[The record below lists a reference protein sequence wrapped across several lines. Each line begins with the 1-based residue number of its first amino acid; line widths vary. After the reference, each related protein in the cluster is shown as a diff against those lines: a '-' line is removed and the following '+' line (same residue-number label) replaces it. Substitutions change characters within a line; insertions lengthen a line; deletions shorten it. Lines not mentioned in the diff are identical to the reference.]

1 MKYIKL
7 FESFND
13 FSNIKN
19 DIRDIFIELV
29 DDKFNVRFRPNIGWR
44 VREDNPDRVY
54 DENFLKAVN
63 TGNFSVILERERDS
77 TYDFQIS
84 EVYEYI
90 MMLVDFVESI
100 GINSKVCF
108 KASTRNKRGS
118 NYIKKMTLTQLE
130 KFAEEGKPINF
141 IEIVFE
147 NNVNESYDSDG
158 KFTIDDK
165 FKQDIRDIFVELE
178 DDDYLVDIDYLDK
191 GKGIQDIMVMINND
205 KNDKLFNSNM
215 VKDYFLMLLDYT
227 KDYYDVLTHKFAVY
241 KRIPSRTLIGSFTT
255 DTKYYD
261 EFPDDLDD
269 LESMGI
275 DIIMRSER

>member
-7 FESFND
+7 FENFND
-13 FSNIKN
+13 SFPFSIRQDIK
-19 DIRDIFIELV
+19 DIFVELI
-29 DDKFNVRFRPNIGWR
+29 DEGFNVRFRPTLIR
-44 VREDNPDRVY
+44 
-54 DENFLKAVN
+54 NFLRAVN
-63 TGNFSVILERERDS
+63 EVDFSIILERERDD

-90 MMLVDFVESI
+90 MMLIDFVESV

-130 KFAEEGKPINF
+130 KFAEESKPINF

-147 NNVNESYDSDG
+147 NTINESYDSDG

-165 FKQDIRDIFVELE
+165 FKKDIKDMFVELE
-178 DDDYLVDIDYLDK
+178 DDDWLVDIDYLDK

-205 KNDKLFNSNM
+205 ENDKLFNSNM

-241 KRIPSRTLIGSFTT
+241 KRIQNYDAVTGVRRGYGPFQT

-261 EFPDDLDD
+261 EFPDNLDG
-269 LESMGI
+269 LECMGI